1 VQIEIFLSYRRAD
14 AAGSAGRLSSSLS
27 QHFGAARVFRDID
40 SIEAGDN
47 FEHAI
52 RDAVETAA
60 AVLVVIGP
68 RWLEL
73 RATDGTRRIDDP
85 LDYVRR
91 EIELA
96 LASDT
101 IIIPV
106 LVESAALPTA
116 ELLPQTIRELTK
128 RNAVELSDKRWDHDV
143 QNLIKQLESR
153 GIAAAEVSQPEV
165 TSTKPVSYRDLTAS
179 LAEFVPNLFLL
190 LRQPRR
196 FLRRC
201 ATGRAADLTRAFVF
215 FTVTVLLAVSILL
228 SAYTPRQSM
237 VSFGLTVFILGLLA
251 TVALSAPLWIAWRL
265 VGATRHYLRLL
276 VILLHQAA
284 ILHLAMM
291 VIMWVILVALDML
304 SLDTMRE
311 IMDEAMKPGS
321 STSTSFE
328 ISRHRL
334 EPLAQ
339 ASEMRLALAIGA
351 LVFLLSVFWTIR
363 SSGAYR
369 EAFGLTRI
377 RSAAALIIFTLIA
390 WVVSTLVY
398 LLVSLRL

>member
-1 VQIEIFLSYRRAD
+1 MLEIFLSYRRAD

-27 QHFGAARVFRDID
+27 QHFGAEQVFRDID

-73 RATDGTRRIDDP
+73 RAGDGTRRIDDP

-96 LASDT
+96 LSSDT
-101 IIIPV
+101 IVIPV
-106 LVESAALPTA
+106 LVESAALPDA
-116 ELLPQTIRELTK
+116 QLLPQTIRELAK

-143 QNLIKQLESR
+143 QNLVKQLESR
-153 GIAAAEVSQPEV
+153 GIAVAEVRQPEEAS
-165 TSTKPVSYRDLTAS
+165 TSPMSHWDLTTA

-201 ATGRAADLTRAFVF
+201 ATGRATDLVRALVF
-215 FTVTVLLAVSILL
+215 FTVTVLLAVSIIL
-228 SAYTPRQSM
+228 SAYTPRQSV
-237 VSFGLTVFILGLLA
+237 VSFGLTVLILGLLA
-251 TVALSAPLWIAWRL
+251 TVVLSAALWLAWRL

-284 ILHLAMM
+284 ILYLAMM
-291 VIMWVILVALDML
+291 VIMWVILVALDL
-304 SLDTMRE
+304 RSLDAMRE

-321 STSTSFE
+321 SIGTSLE
-328 ISRHRL
+328 IIEHRL
-334 EPLAQ
+334 EPLAN

-351 LVFLLSVFWTIR
+351 LVLLLSVFWTLW

-369 EAFGLTRI
+369 EAFGLTRTQ
-377 RSAAALIIFTLIA
+377 SATALIIFTLIA
-390 WVVSTLVY
+390 WAVSTLVY
-398 LLVSLRL
+398 LLVSLR